1 LLNQINTSL
10 HLKIYYEYIK
20 ELSSYLAYF
29 IKKIPKTDQRQS
41 DNNSFFPWKKIMAN
55 LDENLQ
61 KVYFPLFELKI
72 TKRIITL
79 RSSQINIF
87 INKFSAGFPVQ
98 VLHVNFICII
108 ALMRV
113 FYESRS
119 SFIEWSN
126 KHTFVMTKF
135 HFTEFI
141 QFFVCFV

>member
-1 LLNQINTSL
+1 
-10 HLKIYYEYIK
+10 
-20 ELSSYLAYF
+20 
-29 IKKIPKTDQRQS
+29 
-41 DNNSFFPWKKIMAN
+41 MAN

-87 INKFSAGFPVQ
+87 IYKFSAGFPVQ

-119 SFIEWSN
+119 RTFHRMVKQTYIRNDKVSFYRIYSIIRLLCMMAICMIE
-126 KHTFVMTKF
+126 T
-135 HFTEFI
+135 I
-141 QFFVCFV
+141 